1 MKVAIVDAYYL
12 PDQGYQSG
20 PLFRQ
25 LVKQG
30 HDVHVFTSCYYPR
43 SMRTVYQ
50 EPFPAGDT
58 PHEGGW
64 VHRLPSKLL
73 PRNMVSCPAVA
84 EAVLGFQP
92 DLTYVIYVTT
102 LYGQELFRCRE
113 ILPGALFG
121 SFGEHSMQRMVA
133 PLGFTRILR
142 NSALDAAFFVKKRPV
157 CRRCI
162 ETSDAALFITPD
174 TFNYIL
180 GRTAS
185 GARRAALERRCAL
198 YPLGFDPDIFH
209 YDEATRQA
217 RRAQLGFTD
226 DDLVAVHACKIV
238 PSKQL
243 HDWIAVVENVMRKV
257 PSLRGV
263 LVGFR
268 DRDAESDRLKA
279 LIAASPYRER
289 FTCLPFARREELA
302 AICNMADI
310 GVWFR
315 ETSVTIQEALGTG
328 LYMLVNDNLALAH
341 LLDEPTTGHYARDG
355 DYGDLEALL
364 ARVADEFSHD
374 LERRGPAARQARA
387 AASRDRLGYDRLAQ
401 RLVAAAQD
409 RANAVAQIEGG
420 NAWGSCREVR
430 R

>member
-43 SMRTVYQ
+43 SMRTVYR
-50 EPFPAGDT
+50 EPFPLGDT
-58 PHEGGW
+58 PQDGGW
-64 VHRLPSKLL
+64 VHRLPARLL
-73 PRNMVSCPAVA
+73 PRNMVSCPAA
-84 EAVLGFQP
+84 TEAVLDFQP

-102 LYGQELFRCRE
+102 LFGQELFRHRDL
-113 ILPGALFG
+113 LPGALFG
-121 SFGEHSMQRMVA
+121 SFGEHSMQRLVA
-133 PLGFTRILR
+133 LPSLPPFLR
-142 NSALDAAFFVKKRPV
+142 DLVLDTAFFIKKRPV

-174 TFNYIL
+174 TFEYIL
-180 GRTAS
+180 SRTAS
-185 GARRAALERRCAL
+185 GPRRAALEKRCAL
-198 YPLGFDPDIFH
+198 YPLGFDPDLFH
-209 YDEATRQA
+209 YDEAVRRA
-217 RRAQLGFTD
+217 RRAELGFTD

-243 HDWIAVVENVMRKV
+243 HDWIAIVENVMRKV
-257 PSLRGV
+257 PALRGV

-268 DRDAESDRLKA
+268 DRDAESDRLKR
-279 LIAASPYRER
+279 LIAASPFRER

-302 AICNMADI
+302 AIYNMADI

-328 LYMLVNDNLALAH
+328 LYMLVNDNPALAH
-341 LLDEPTTGHYARDG
+341 LLDEPATGRYSRDG
-355 DYGDLEALL
+355 DYPALETLL
-364 ARVADEFSHD
+364 TRVAEEFLAGSS
-374 LERRGPAARQARA
+374 LRGSAARAARA
-387 AASRDRLGYDRLAQ
+387 AASRERLGYDRLAG

-409 RANAVAQIEGG
+409 RANAVAHIESG
-420 NAWGSCREVR
+420 NAWGSYREVR